1 MIKKMKTVWKINVT
15 KWSNL
20 YNFVLLSLMNAN
32 QTDRPGD
39 AKLRD
44 SAAAIVSTQ
53 LNCDHLK
60 SIGIQIV
67 STFN

>member
-1 MIKKMKTVWKINVT
+1 
-15 KWSNL
+15 
-20 YNFVLLSLMNAN
+20 MNAN